1 MSSGARQKGQ
11 VKCIVEEERE
21 YIFYKEDLDARGD
34 KGYANESNPEG
45 DRSSGE
51 EEE

>member
-1 MSSGARQKGQ
+1 MGSGGRQKEQ

-21 YIFYKEDLDARGD
+21 YIFYKEDLDVCVKKGAANGSNLEHYRG
-34 KGYANESNPEG
+34 
-45 DRSSGE
+45 SGE